1 MRPRLE
7 LALFTM
13 LLWTSPVAA
22 QTAPEPAGE
31 VLNAETDPSQRM
43 TVPVMV
49 NGLGP
54 FQFIIDSGSDSTVIS
69 EELADR
75 LALPTGTKA
84 RLHAMSGQRDVRMV
98 TIKSLQVSTNVL
110 HDVRAAAL
118 AARNIGADGILG
130 IDSLKNQ
137 RVVMDFKAQTMQI
150 MPSRRKGPVL
160 AEDAGMIVVTA
171 RTRLGQL
178 VMVDADAN
186 GQKIWV
192 VLDTGAQNSV
202 GNLRLRQLL
211 LKQSESFATKQVTM
225 TDVLGNTTVAV
236 YAQVQHIRFG
246 DIDMSNAA
254 ITFADAHPFKLFD
267 LANRPSMM
275 LGMEGLRSFDRI
287 AIDFANRTIKFLLP
301 KPL

>member
-1 MRPRLE
+1 M
-7 LALFTM
+7 
-13 LLWTSPVAA
+13 
-22 QTAPEPAGE
+22 
-31 VLNAETDPSQRM
+31 
-43 TVPVMV
+43 PVMV

-69 EELADR
+69 EELAER
-75 LALPTGTKA
+75 LGLPAGTKA

-150 MPSRRKGPVL
+150 MPSRRKGPVPT
-160 AEDAGMIVVTA
+160 EDAGMIVVTA

-192 VLDTGAQNSV
+192 VLDTGAQNSI

-301 KPL
+301 KSL